1 MPRKRDPRRDKAF
14 EIWKQHNGNITNR
27 EIAKMLGVPEKTI
40 GGWKAKDKWNE
51 KLNGVLQKNERSTPN
66 KKNEKKTKN
75 EPVIEDQVEII
86 ENNKLTEKQRLFCL
100 YYLKYFNATKAY
112 QKAYGCD
119 YFSAKAHGYK
129 LLQNV
134 AVKAEIDRLKKE
146 LAEGIM
152 LDASAV
158 LQKYIDIAFAD
169 ITDYVSFGQR
179 EEQVI
184 GMYGP
189 VYEGKGE
196 NKKPVTQIVNYVELK
211 DSATVDGTIITEVKQ
226 GRDGVSIKLAD
237 KMKALEKLS
246 LYFDLFPDNFKR
258 KIEEEKL
265 KIAHYKAFGPDEHE
279 EYEDDGFLEALDGK
293 IEEVWDDVDD
303 ATEEDS

>member
-1 MPRKRDPRRDKAF
+1 MPRQRDPRRDEAF
-14 EIWKQHNGNITNR
+14 EIWKASGG
-27 EIAKMLGVPEKTI
+27 EMKLKDIAAKLGVSDTQVRKWKNLDQWERKLKGNVTIEKRNVTNT
-40 GGWKAKDKWNE
+40 KDTQINDDK
-51 KLNGVLQKNERSTPN
+51 P
-66 KKNEKKTKN
+66 
-75 EPVIEDQVEII
+75 IEIEID
-86 ENNKLTEKQRLFCL
+86 ENNELTEKQRLFCL

-119 YFSAKAHGYK
+119 YFTAKTNGSRLLAKANISRE
-129 LLQNV
+129 L
-134 AVKAEIDRLKKE
+134 DRLKAEQINE
-146 LAEGIM
+146 LK
-152 LDASAV
+152 LDARDI

-189 VYEGKGE
+189 VFEGKGE
-196 NKKPVTQIVNYVELK
+196 NKKPVMQIVNYVELK

-226 GRDGVSIKLAD
+226 GKDGVSIKLAD

-265 KIAHYKAFGPDEHE
+265 KIAHYKAFGPDEQE

-293 IEEVWDDVDD
+293 IKEVWDD
-303 ATEEDS
+303 EEA